1 MKKYYF
7 YSVIFFGIVGCF
19 KLIHLD
25 LLYGNRLIDP
35 ERYAKEIN
43 ETSKTI
49 EDCVEGIWKE
59 AKDDD

>member
-1 MKKYYF
+1 MKKF
-7 YSVIFFGIVGCF
+7 YAVMFNGIVGCF

-25 LLYGNRLIDP
+25 LLYGNRLISP
-35 ERYAKEIN
+35 ERYEKEIN

-49 EDCVEGIWKE
+49 DDCIEGILKE